1 LAGRGAKASGPP
13 PGPAAGT
20 KLEEEKVTQASS
32 PDGVNVAVDHSMDL
46 KFLRFELSGEYYGL
60 DILKIMEING
70 MMDITAV
77 PQTPRFLRGL
87 INLRGKVIPV
97 IDLRLKFGLPEEA
110 YTERTSIIVIEFGTI
125 TGPTQMGI
133 VVDRVSEVITI
144 NAADI
149 DPAPE
154 FGTRLKSEYIK
165 GMAKTKNE
173 VIIILDIDLIL
184 TDQELTFGPKPL
196 PAAADDGGDQGDG

>member
-1 LAGRGAKASGPP
+1 MSEMTFG
-13 PGPAAGT
+13 
-20 KLEEEKVTQASS
+20 ESS
-32 PDGVNVAVDHSMDL
+32 SQDHGNDL
-46 KFLRFELSGEYYGL
+46 KFLRFELAGEYYGL

-77 PQTPRFLRGL
+77 PQTPRFLKGL

-110 YTERTSIIVIEFGTI
+110 YTERTSIIVIEFQTI
-125 TGPTQMGI
+125 VGNTQMGI
-133 VVDRVSEVITI
+133 VVDQVSEVITI
-144 NAADI
+144 NAGDI
-149 DPAPE
+149 EPAPE

-165 GMAKTKNE
+165 GMAKTKTQ

-184 TDQELTFGPKPL
+184 TDQELTFGPGSM
-196 PAAADDGGDQGDG
+196 AAENEGEA